1 MFRLMS
7 VAVVAIATL
16 FASADVHA
24 GGGGAKKNSTIRVMN
39 NFSASEVERI
49 GVILN
54 KSEAQLNNI
63 ASSSNPGMA
72 FTNAGGKFIEAGK
85 SASFSVQSGDHNV
98 IIVNISN
105 LDSVD
110 VRLINVARGVTVD
123 IKAKK

>member
-1 MFRLMS
+1 
-7 VAVVAIATL
+7 
-16 FASADVHA
+16 
-24 GGGGAKKNSTIRVMN
+24 MN
-39 NFSASEVERI
+39 NYSASEVERI

-63 ASSSNPGMA
+63 ASSSNPERA
-72 FTNAGGKFIEAGK
+72 FTNAGEKFIEAGK

-98 IIVNISN
+98 IIVNPSN

-110 VRLINVARGVTVD
+110 VRSINVARGVTVD